1 MESNT
6 QVLCVVK
13 LAPSR
18 DCFVSLPRRYLSSIP
33 RRVGDVSIVRICRA
47 SDPDVQLFCSVSP
60 SISPEARNGQM
71 EDVVTM
77 SPSLGIRDQEPVLI
91 TKPREQSLGVGVKV
105 FITPASEADWQIL
118 QLNQSR
124 LENSILGQVRVVQR
138 DQRLHIT
145 LDKMAVCVIIRRTDP
160 EREAVIL
167 QRMTEFVII
176 DGDENETREKTEM
189 SQCFTNKSKP
199 KEGQESFS
207 SVFKAQK
214 FSKKQAHPYICYISE
229 NEIVTDSICVAK
241 MVLLP
246 ISFQASKKSDEKF
259 ITVQIKHDEN
269 VAPGVILIHDTL
281 MRLRGINLGSR
292 IFLRIQ
298 KVQTQSVQ
306 NDVTL
311 MTTQTISEEDKREFD
326 ELIGAE
332 KKCFF
337 PSPGLLELKGNVV
350 LVQSEKSDCDFVFID
365 SSNYSLKTKKV
376 ETLPIEF
383 KTDTV
388 ISSNHDFEE
397 SFTVQREPTYQLAKL
412 EQCKKYLM
420 KMSHSKRHANLLVTG
435 NSGIG
440 KTWFVKS
447 LASMF
452 TEGTLQWTVRI
463 INCVTLRRKRP
474 EAVTNQIRSCLEEL
488 DHLSPGILILDNLDS
503 VAGAEEEDRPDD
515 TSACLSS
522 WLVSILQ
529 HPERFLKVSIIVTA
543 KSPFSLNNYFQ
554 STRGSIPFRKLV
566 SLTAPTKDEIEALL
580 QFYTN
585 HFSLKLSSEIL
596 TSLEGFY
603 PSDLRRLVDTVLTT
617 HDEWSAHTF
626 EQELKHYVPASKWGE
641 DLKPKCLKKIE
652 DVGGLHEAR
661 RSLIQVLLWPS
672 QYPGLFREAG
682 VRTPRGVLLY
692 GAPGTG
698 KTLVAEAVSSHTGL
712 NMIVVRG
719 PEILSKYIG
728 ASEANVRSLFERAQ
742 AARPCIIFFDEFES
756 LAPHRGHDTTGV
768 TDRVVNQ
775 LLTQLDGVEGLDGV
789 WVIAAS
795 SRPDLIDPALLRPGR
810 LDRSVHCP
818 MPAVK
823 DRSEILEVLLR
834 GLDLEGDVDLEKIAK
849 DCHGM
854 TGADLRGLVYTASL
868 LSRQR
873 CSQAA
878 VRVTQDDILQAVAST
893 NPSVTSDEVDKY
905 NNIYSRFQN
914 GTPISTEQRATLA

>member
-6 QVLCVVK
+6 QTLCVVK
-13 LAPSR
+13 LTPSR
-18 DCFVSLPRRYLSSIP
+18 DCFVSLPRQYSSSIP

-47 SDPDVQLFCSVSP
+47 SDPDVQLFCSVSS
-60 SISPEARNGQM
+60 SISPETRNGQ
-71 EDVVTM
+71 EDDVVTM
-77 SPSLGIRDQEPVLI
+77 SPSLGIKDQEPVLI

-124 LENSILGQVRVVQR
+124 LENSILGQVRVVQPG
-138 DQRLHIT
+138 QRLQII
-145 LDKMAVCVIIRRTDP
+145 LDKMALCVIIRRTDP
-160 EREAVIL
+160 DREAVIL
-167 QRMTEFVII
+167 QRMTEFVVI
-176 DGDENETREKTEM
+176 DGDEDEIREETEM
-189 SQCFTNKSKP
+189 LHHITKKSKP

-207 SVFKAQK
+207 SVFNAHR
-214 FSKKQAHPYICYISE
+214 FSEKQAHPYICYVSKD
-229 NEIVTDSICVAK
+229 EIVTDSICVAK

-246 ISFQASKKSDEKF
+246 ISLQASKKCDEKA
-259 ITVQIKHDEN
+259 IVVQIKHDEN
-269 VAPGVILIHDTL
+269 VPPGAILMHDTL
-281 MRLRGINLGSR
+281 MRLKGIHFGSR
-292 IFLRIQ
+292 IFLRLQ
-298 KVQTQSVQ
+298 KVQTHSVQ
-306 NDVTL
+306 KGITL
-311 MTTQTISEEDKREFD
+311 ISTQKISEEDKREFD
-326 ELIGAE
+326 ELISAE

-337 PSPGLLELKGNVV
+337 PSPGLLELKGNVIQ
-350 LVQSEKSDCDFVFID
+350 VQSEKSDCEFVVFD
-365 SSNYSLKTKKV
+365 SSKYILKTKTV

-383 KTDTV
+383 KRDTV
-388 ISSNHDFEE
+388 ISTNHDFEQIL
-397 SFTVQREPTYQLAKL
+397 TVHRERTYQLAKL
-412 EQCKKYLM
+412 EQCKNYLI
-420 KMSHSKRHANLLVTG
+420 KMSHSKRHINILVTG

-452 TEGTLQWTVRI
+452 TEGPLQWTVRI
-463 INCVTLRRKRP
+463 INCVTLRGKRP
-474 EAVTNQIRSCLEEL
+474 EAVTNQIRNCLEEL

-522 WLVSILQ
+522 WLVSVLQ

-543 KSPFSLNNYFQ
+543 KSPFSLNNQFQ

-566 SLTAPTKDEIEALL
+566 SLTAPTTDETEALL

-585 HFSLKLSSEIL
+585 HSTLKLTSEIL

-728 ASEANVRSLFERAQ
+728 ASEANVSLM
-742 AARPCIIFFDEFES
+742 S
-756 LAPHRGHDTTGV
+756 LR
-768 TDRVVNQ
+768 
-775 LLTQLDGVEGLDGV
+775 
-789 WVIAAS
+789 I
-795 SRPDLIDPALLRPGR
+795 
-810 LDRSVHCP
+810 CY
-818 MPAVK
+818 
-823 DRSEILEVLLR
+823 LR
-834 GLDLEGDVDLEKIAK
+834 GV
-849 DCHGM
+849 M
-854 TGADLRGLVYTASL
+854 
-868 LSRQR
+868 
-873 CSQAA
+873 
-878 VRVTQDDILQAVAST
+878 
-893 NPSVTSDEVDKY
+893 
-905 NNIYSRFQN
+905 
-914 GTPISTEQRATLA
+914 RA